1 MERVLTVK
9 QMLSAD
15 MFTIENLGVPQ
26 DELVFRAGKCVAEE
40 ILKRFIGGRVLVCI
54 GKGNNGA
61 DGKVVADILSKVHGF
76 SVNVLSVNNGI
87 IKLFEKKYDI
97 IVDCIFGTGL
107 NKEVVDKY
115 KTVIENIN
123 SSGAFIIACDIA
135 SGING
140 DNGKVM
146 GLAVKANLTIAIQ
159 EFKLGHFL
167 NDGPDFSGE
176 VVLKDIG
183 ISVWEDEFVKKY
195 SDIDAKDCFA
205 KRKSNVNKGNFGKAC
220 VFGGSKKYS
229 GSVCLSALALSSLK
243 VGVGYNYLV
252 VPENLFDSYLLKVPE
267 FILLSGKDNG
277 DSFVFDEGLLKKLLD
292 FDTISFGMG
301 MGVSE
306 EIYKIL
312 AYLLQ
317 NYKGKL
323 IIDADGLNVL
333 SLFGKN
339 ILKNKTCKVVI
350 TPHIGEFARLIDV
363 NKDLVIDSPVTYAK
377 EFAKEFELIVVL
389 KSSTTVITDG
399 KETFINTTGTPAM
412 AKAGSGD
419 VLSGVISGI
428 AARTDD
434 LLHSVVASSYVFGRA
449 GEIATKKLNEYSVLA
464 TDIVNCIPDAINSLF
479 K

>member
-1 MERVLTVK
+1 MERVLTVE
-9 QMLSAD
+9 QMRSAD
-15 MFTIENLGVPQ
+15 KFTIENLGVPEE
-26 DELVFRAGKCVAEE
+26 ELVFRAGKCVADE

-54 GKGNNGA
+54 GTGNNGA
-61 DGKVVADILSKVHGF
+61 DGRVVADILSSVHGF
-76 SVNVLSVNNGI
+76 SVNVLSINSGI

-107 NKEVVDKY
+107 NREVADKY

-123 SSGAFIIACDIA
+123 SSGAFVISCDIP

-146 GLAVKANLTIAIQ
+146 GIAVKADLTIAIQ
-159 EFKLGHFL
+159 ELKLGHFL
-167 NDGPDFSGE
+167 NDGPDYSGKI
-176 VVLKDIG
+176 VLKDIG

-195 SDIDAKDCFA
+195 SDVDAKDCFV
-205 KRKSNVNKGNFGKAC
+205 KRKTNVNKGDFGKAC
-220 VFGGSKKYS
+220 VIGGSKKYS
-229 GSVCLSALALSSLK
+229 GSVFLSALALSSLR

-252 VPENLFDSYLLKVPE
+252 VPETLFNSYLLKVPE
-267 FILLSGKDNG
+267 CILLSSKDNG
-277 DSFVFDEGLLKKLLD
+277 DSFVFDKDLLNKLLD
-292 FDTISFGMG
+292 FDAISFGMG
-301 MGVSE
+301 MGISE
-306 EIYKIL
+306 EIYEML
-312 AYLLQ
+312 VFLLQ

-333 SLFGKN
+333 SQFGKDV
-339 ILKNKTCKVVI
+339 LKNKTCSVVI
-350 TPHIGEFARLIDV
+350 TPHVGEFARLIGI
-363 NKDLVIDSPVTYAK
+363 NKELIINSPVTYAK
-377 EFAKEFELIVVL
+377 EFARQFGLVVVL

-399 KETFINTTGTPAM
+399 FETFINTTGTPAM

-428 AARTDD
+428 TARTDD
-434 LLHSVVASSYVFGRA
+434 ILHSVVASSYVFGRA